1 MNARFKPLLIL
12 AGSLCVCLL
21 ALVAY
26 ACILLLHGWYHGAP
40 EEGIARYAGARQED
54 VRICVTQQE
63 EGYLYAIWEN
73 AATGETSMTFLE
85 RQNALGRSYL
95 RPMGATPLS
104 ANGTVFKI
112 YQTAEGD
119 GKPQKSLV
127 IVACDNR
134 SGTLD
139 RCELTYTQRGA
150 NGSPYD
156 STETVSVT
164 GPFLLRAQWL
174 PGMCIAP
181 AWPLTGRAPWPPVTA
196 PGRSPPASA
205 AEAGENFTKKD
216 VAISVIA
223 GLVPGYGVYYY
234 ALTIE

>member
-40 EEGIARYAGARQED
+40 EEGIARYAGVRQED

-85 RQNALGRSYL
+85 RQNALGRNYL

-112 YQTAEGD
+112 YQTGEGD

-174 PGMCIAP
+174 PGDVHCAGV
-181 AWPLTGRAPWPPVTA
+181 AVDRQGAVAARYGTWTE
-196 PGRSPPASA
+196 SA
-205 AEAGENFTKKD
+205 RLCG
-216 VAISVIA
+216 
-223 GLVPGYGVYYY
+223 
-234 ALTIE
+234 

>member
-40 EEGIARYAGARQED
+40 EEGIARYAGVRQED

-63 EGYLYAIWEN
+63 GGYLYAIWEN

-112 YQTAEGD
+112 YQTGEGD
-119 GKPQKSLV
+119 GS
-127 IVACDNR
+127 A
-134 SGTLD
+134 
-139 RCELTYTQRGA
+139 
-150 NGSPYD
+150 SPV
-156 STETVSVT
+156 SITV
-164 GPFLLRAQWL
+164 LR
-174 PGMCIAP
+174 
-181 AWPLTGRAPWPPVTA
+181 T
-196 PGRSPPASA
+196 PASFRPRMA
-205 AEAGENFTKKD
+205 CALWGFTTS
-216 VAISVIA
+216 AISR
-223 GLVPGYGVYYY
+223 
-234 ALTIE
+234 

>member
-1 MNARFKPLLIL
+1 MNARLKPLLIL
-12 AGSLCVCLL
+12 AGALCVCLL

-26 ACILLLHGWYHGAP
+26 ACILQFHGWYHGAP

-95 RPMGATPLS
+95 RPMGAAPLS

-112 YQTAEGD
+112 YQTGEGD

-139 RCELTYTQRGA
+139 RCELTYTQRSA
-150 NGSPYD
+150 NGSAYD
-156 STETVSVT
+156 TEEK
-164 GPFLLRAQWL
+164 L
-174 PGMCIAP
+174 PSKGM
-181 AWPLTGRAPWPPVTA
+181 
-196 PGRSPPASA
+196 
-205 AEAGENFTKKD
+205 
-216 VAISVIA
+216 
-223 GLVPGYGVYYY
+223 Y
-234 ALTIE
+234 AYCFPDFQI